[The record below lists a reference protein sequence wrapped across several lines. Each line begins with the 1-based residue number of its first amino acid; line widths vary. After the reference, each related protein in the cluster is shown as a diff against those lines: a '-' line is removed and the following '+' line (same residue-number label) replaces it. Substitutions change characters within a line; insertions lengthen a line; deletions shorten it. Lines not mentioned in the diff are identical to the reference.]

1 MFKPFDVDNVFPVH
15 GTEAIGR
22 RLSEMNPG
30 DNPAIYCGML
40 LAYLVAVERDVD
52 EAVLELDAEN
62 TALRRDKEKNV
73 KKAEAFDLIL
83 KIWSEA
89 KENKEIIFDSYTVEN
104 VINQY
109 MEGSG

>member
-1 MFKPFDVDNVFPVH
+1 MFKPFDVDNVFPGY

-22 RLSEMNPG
+22 RLVEMNPG
-30 DNPAIYCGML
+30 ENPSVYCGML
-40 LAYLVAVERDVD
+40 LAYLVAIERDVD
-52 EAVLELDAEN
+52 EAVLGLDADN
-62 TALRRDKEKNV
+62 DKLRRDKEENG

-83 KIWSEA
+83 KIWNESQT
-89 KENKEIIFDSYTVEN
+89 NKEIIFDSYTVEN